1 MIRFLQSGNKAAK
14 YILSGFLLIICGGM
28 VVYLIPGF
36 LGTADIGS
44 RSGVVAT
51 VAGES
56 ITRDEVTKLVQGQM
70 RQQRVPDFYVPYLT
84 QRALQQLV
92 QSKEIRYEAARLGLS
107 VSNEE
112 VRDELQNGKYK
123 DIFYPGGNWIG
134 KEKYEE
140 MLTQGG
146 STVADFENS
155 MRDELLARKLFDTIA
170 AGVRISPAE
179 VESAY
184 KERHTQV
191 KLQYAVLNLADIQKE
206 ITPSDTELKAFYEAR
221 KQQFVNS
228 IPEKRQLRYFVLSD
242 KEVES
247 KVTVDSGDL
256 QRYYASHPDNYRVP
270 ERVKVRH
277 ILISAP
283 QPGADG
289 KVDQKAMDEARAK
302 AADVLKQVK
311 AGGNFAELAKK
322 YSQDPGSAA
331 NGGELGWVV
340 RGRTVPEFEKTAF
353 AQGPGQ
359 ISDLVQTSYGFHII
373 QTEEKEAAHLK
384 PLSDVRGE
392 IETAVKAEKA
402 GALLE
407 KARNAAEATAQKQ
420 GLDKAA
426 ALSGS
431 PVILSNLISR
441 GDVLPGV
448 GPSPELTSM
457 AFSATEKSGPQ
468 VARYTQGYAIFEIA
482 KIVPA
487 STPSFEEVRGKV
499 TNEFKSQRADELL
512 TKKTKEMADRAHAG
526 HDLGKA
532 AKEAG
537 ATVKTSELLT
547 RSSQSPDLGSM
558 GGAAS
563 AAFTLKPGEIS
574 GPLSLGGKGAVLQLT
589 DRQEPSLTDPQF
601 AKEHDSIQE
610 ELAAKKRDQALELF
624 MSNLSSRLE
633 KEGKVKLN
641 KAEISNLTRSR
652 S

>member
-36 LGTADIGS
+36 LSTADVGG
-44 RSGVVAT
+44 RSGIVAT

-92 QSKEIRYEAARLGLS
+92 QSKEIRYEAGRLGLS

-134 KEKYEE
+134 KEKYQEL
-140 MLTQGG
+140 LTQGG
-146 STVADFENS
+146 GTVADFENGTK
-155 MRDELLARKLFDTIA
+155 DELLARKLFNTIA
-170 AGVRISPAE
+170 AGVRVSPAE

-206 ITPSDTELKAFYEAR
+206 ITPSETELKAFYEAR

-256 QRYYASHPDNYRVP
+256 QRYYASHQDNYRVP

-353 AQGPGQ
+353 AQSPGQ

-373 QTEEKEAAHLK
+373 QTEEKEAAHLR
-384 PLSDVRGE
+384 PLSEVRGE

-402 GALLE
+402 GTLLE
-407 KARNAAEATAQKQ
+407 KARNGAEATAQKQ

-431 PVILSNLISR
+431 PVILSNPISR

-457 AFSATEKSGPQ
+457 AFSGTEKSAPQ
-468 VARYTQGYAIFEIA
+468 VARYTQGYVIFEIA

-512 TKKTKEMADRAHAG
+512 SKRTKEMADRAHAQ

-537 ATVKTSELLT
+537 TTVKTSELLT

-558 GGAAS
+558 SGAAS

-574 GPLSLGGKGAVLQLT
+574 GPLSLGGKGAVLQVI

>member
-1 MIRFLQSGNKAAK
+1 MIRFWQSGNRAAK
-14 YILSGFLLIICGGM
+14 YILSGILLVISGSM

-36 LGTADIGS
+36 LSTADVVS

-70 RQQRVPDFYVPYLT
+70 RQQRIPDFYVPILT
-84 QRALQQLV
+84 QQVLQQLV
-92 QSKEIRYEAARLGLS
+92 QLKEIRYEAGRLGLS

-123 DIFYPGGNWIG
+123 DIFYPEGKWIG
-134 KEKYEE
+134 KERYEQL
-140 MLTQGG
+140 LTQGWG
-146 STVADFENS
+146 TVADFENGN
-155 MRDELLARKLFDTIA
+155 RDELLARKLFDTIA
-170 AGVRISPAE
+170 AGVRVSPAE

-191 KLQYAVLNLADIQKE
+191 KFQYAVLNLADIQKE
-206 ITPSDTELKAFYEAR
+206 ITPSEAELKAFYEAH
-221 KQQFVNS
+221 KQEYVNS
-228 IPEKRQLRYFVLSD
+228 IPEKRQLRYFLLSD
-242 KEVES
+242 KDVES
-247 KVTVDSGDL
+247 KVTVDAGDL
-256 QRYYASHPDNYRVP
+256 QRYYAANQDHYRLP

-277 ILISAP
+277 ILISTPPA
-283 QPGADG
+283 GADG

-322 YSQDPGSAA
+322 YSQDTTAVS
-331 NGGELGWVV
+331 GGELGWVL
-340 RGRTVPEFEKTAF
+340 RGNTAAEFEKVAF
-353 AQGPGQ
+353 AQSPGQ
-359 ISDLVQTSYGFHII
+359 ISDLVQTPFGVHII

-384 PLSDVRGE
+384 PLSEVKGE
-392 IETAVKAEKA
+392 IEVAVKADKA
-402 GALLE
+402 GRLLDHE
-407 KARNAAEATAQKQ
+407 RAAAEATAQKQ

-426 ALSGS
+426 ALSGA
-431 PVILSNLISR
+431 PVILSNPIAR
-441 GDVLPGV
+441 NDVLPGI
-448 GPSPELTSM
+448 GPSPEMTSM
-457 AFSATEKSGPQ
+457 AFTGKEKSGPQ
-468 VARYTQGYAIFEIA
+468 VARYQQGYVIFEIA
-482 KIVPA
+482 KIVPTA
-487 STPSFEEVRGKV
+487 TPSFEEIKDRV
-499 TNEFKSQRADELL
+499 TKEFKSQRASELL
-512 TKKTKEMADRAHAG
+512 NKKTKEMADRAHVA

-537 ATVKTSELLT
+537 ASLKTSELLT
-547 RSSQSPDLGSM
+547 RNSQSPDLGSM
-558 GGAAS
+558 SGPAS
-563 AAFTLKPGEIS
+563 VAFTLKPGEIS
-574 GPLSLGGKGAVLQLT
+574 EPLSLGGKGAVLQVI

-610 ELAAKKRDQALELF
+610 ELAGKKREQALELF

>member
-36 LGTADIGS
+36 LSTADVGG
-44 RSGVVAT
+44 RSGIVAT

-92 QSKEIRYEAARLGLS
+92 QSKEIRYEAGRLGLS

-134 KEKYEE
+134 KEKYQEL
-140 MLTQGG
+140 LTQGG
-146 STVADFENS
+146 GTVADFENGTK
-155 MRDELLARKLFDTIA
+155 DELLARKLFNTIA
-170 AGVRISPAE
+170 AGVRVSPAE

-206 ITPSDTELKAFYEAR
+206 ITPSETELKAFYEAR

-256 QRYYASHPDNYRVP
+256 QRYYASHQDNYRVP

-353 AQGPGQ
+353 AQSPGQ

-373 QTEEKEAAHLK
+373 QTEEKEAAHLR
-384 PLSDVRGE
+384 PLSEVRGE

-402 GALLE
+402 GTLLE
-407 KARNAAEATAQKQ
+407 KARNGAEATAQKQ

-431 PVILSNLISR
+431 PVILSNPISR

-457 AFSATEKSGPQ
+457 AFSGTEKSAPQ
-468 VARYTQGYAIFEIA
+468 VARYTQGYVIFEIA

-512 TKKTKEMADRAHAG
+512 SKRTKEMADRAHAQ

-537 ATVKTSELLT
+537 TTVKTSELLT

-558 GGAAS
+558 SGAAS

-574 GPLSLGGKGAVLQLT
+574 GPLSLGGKGAVLQVI
-589 DRQEPSLTDPQF
+589 DRQEPSLTDPQY